1 MYKTLLFCVVFV
13 LFCACSNEKNQ
24 ESKETR
30 DFQSSSQASLD
41 SEQPS
46 LDDDTRVEVTIPQD
60 LQSAETSTKSS
71 TGEEVQEATAL
82 DAATLYARCAACHGK
97 DGKSVAPGSVGG
109 VLIASMNKTQVVE
122 SLKGFRSRTLS
133 RGGNSVI
140 MYMQA
145 KNLSDADIEA
155 LAEYIDAF

>member
-60 LQSAETSTKSS
+60 LQSAETSTESS
-71 TGEEVQEATAL
+71 TGEE